1 MAVSTKAEILRAI
14 RNSSDYIS
22 GQEICDKLGVSRT
35 AVWKVIKQL
44 QAEGYD
50 IEAVT
55 NKGYRLL
62 SYPDI
67 LSGSELMS
75 RLNTK
80 WAGQRVYFHK
90 ETESTNDDAKYLAE
104 EGMEHGSLVVADH
117 QTAGKGR
124 RGREWVSPPGEAIYM
139 SLLLRPDFAPDRAP
153 MLTLLMAISVAE
165 VISGLYKDLKVNIK
179 WPNDILVQDRKVCG
193 ILTEMSA
200 EPDYIHNVVIG
211 VGINVNQ
218 KTFPPEVEEI
228 ATSLRLC
235 QGEMIDRAQIIV
247 AVMEYFEYY
256 YGIFAERGDVSDFVH
271 IYDSYL
277 INRGRE
283 VRVLDPKGE
292 FTGMAEGINDKGEL
306 IVDLPD
312 GSAVT
317 VASGEVSVRGIYG
330 YV

>member
-1 MAVSTKAEILRAI
+1 MAISTKAEILKEI
-14 RNSSDYIS
+14 RNSADYVS
-22 GQEICDKLGVSRT
+22 GQELCEKIGVSRT

-62 SYPDI
+62 SYPNI

-75 RLNTK
+75 RMNTK
-80 WAGQRVYFHK
+80 WAGSRVYYRK
-90 ETESTNDDAKYLAE
+90 ETESTNEDAKYLAE
-104 EGMEHGSLVVADH
+104 EGMEHGSLVVADT
-117 QTAGKGR
+117 QTGGRGR
-124 RGREWVSPPGEAIYM
+124 RGREWISPPGESISM
-139 SLLLRPDFAPDRAP
+139 SLLLRPDFQPDKAP
-153 MLTLLMAISVAE
+153 MLTLLMAVSVAE
-165 VISGLYKDLKVNIK
+165 VISGLYQDLKVNIK
-179 WPNDILVQDRKVCG
+179 WPNDVLVSERKVCG

-200 EPDYIHNVVIG
+200 EPDFIHHVVIG

-218 KTFPPEVEEI
+218 TSFPKEVEDI
-228 ATSLRLC
+228 AVSLRMAH
-235 QGEMIDRAQIIV
+235 GEMLDRAQIIV
-247 AVMEYFEYY
+247 GIMDYFEYY
-256 YGIFAERGDVSDFVH
+256 YGIFAERLDVSDFVH

-292 FTGMAEGINDKGEL
+292 YEGVAEGINDKGEL
-306 IVDLPD
+306 IVHLPD
-312 GSAVT
+312 GGVRT
-317 VASGEVSVRGIYG
+317 IASGEVSVRGIGG

>member
-1 MAVSTKAEILRAI
+1 MAVSIKADILRAI
-14 RNSSDYIS
+14 RESTDYVS
-22 GQEICDKLGVSRT
+22 GQELCDRYGVSRT

-50 IEAVT
+50 IEAV
-55 NKGYRLL
+55 NNRGYMLL
-62 SYPDI
+62 SYPDT

-75 RLNTK
+75 RMKTK
-80 WAGQRVYFHK
+80 WAGTKVYFRK
-90 ETESTNDDAKYLAE
+90 ETESTNEDAKYLAE
-104 EGMEHGSLVVADH
+104 EGMDHGSLVVADA

-124 RGREWVSPPGEAIYM
+124 RGRGWESPAGEGIFM
-139 SLLLRPDFAPDRAP
+139 SLILRPDFSPNRAS
-153 MLTLLMAISVAE
+153 MLTLLMAVSVAE
-165 VISGLYKDLKVNIK
+165 VLSNLYQDLKVNIK
-179 WPNDILVQDRKVCG
+179 WPNDVLINEKKVCG

-200 EPDYIHNVVIG
+200 EPDFIHHVVTG

-218 KTFPPEVEEI
+218 SSFPEGIADI
-228 ATSLRLC
+228 ATSIKLEL
-235 QGEMIDRAQIIV
+235 GERVDRAQIIV
-247 AVMEYFEYY
+247 GVMEFFEYY
-256 YGIFAERGDVSDFVH
+256 FDIFRQRLDVSVH

-292 FTGMAEGINDKGEL
+292 YEGKAEGINDKGEL
-306 IVDLPD
+306 IVRLPD
-312 GSAVT
+312 GSVSC

>member
-1 MAVSTKAEILRAI
+1 MAVSTKAEILKAI
-14 RNSSDYIS
+14 RSSQDHIS
-22 GQEICDKLGVSRT
+22 GQEICEKLGVSRT

-75 RLNTK
+75 RMETK
-80 WAGQRVYFHK
+80 WAGQKVYFRK
-90 ETESTNDDAKYLAE
+90 ETESTNEDAKYLAE
-104 EGMEHGSLVVADH
+104 EGMDHGSLVVADA
-117 QTAGKGR
+117 QTGGKGR
-124 RGREWVSPPGEAIYM
+124 RGRSWVSPAGESISM
-139 SLLLRPDFAPDRAP
+139 SLLLRPDFSPDKAS
-153 MLTLLMAISVAE
+153 MLTLLMAVSVAE
-165 VISGLYKDLKVNIK
+165 VISGLYQDLKVSIK
-179 WPNDILVQDRKVCG
+179 WPNDVLVNERKVCG

-200 EPDYIHNVVIG
+200 EPDFIHHVIIG
-211 VGINVNQ
+211 VGVNVNQ
-218 KTFPPEVEEI
+218 THFPPEVEEI
-228 ATSLRLC
+228 ATSIRLAH
-235 QGEMIDRAQIIV
+235 GEMIDRAQIIV
-247 AVMEYFEYY
+247 NVMSYFEYY
-256 YGIFAERGDVSDFVH
+256 YGIFAERLDVSDFVH

-277 INRGRE
+277 INRGRR

-292 FTGMAEGINDKGEL
+292 YEGTAQGINDKGEL
-306 IVDLPD
+306 IVNLPD
-312 GSAVT
+312 GSSTT